1 MTTFLN
7 ESIKRFR
14 KKLGFYIAS
23 QKNITLDSGTMSRIR
38 HGKVRKNGKT
48 FLTTSIIFD
57 LKQCLK
63 IDSNQR
69 FFFPDDYFLEI
80 FLYELLRIMIHEEKF
95 HDDLIVKNFKIKV
108 EDYFNNQY
116 KMVINITL
124 KAKFEQ
130 FFVDKK
136 DDILFSF
143 KNLTKEIDNI
153 DDIDSNKVENLI
165 IMWLAYYLHSL

>member
-1 MTTFLN
+1 
-7 ESIKRFR
+7 
-14 KKLGFYIAS
+14 
-23 QKNITLDSGTMSRIR
+23 
-38 HGKVRKNGKT
+38 
-48 FLTTSIIFD
+48 
-57 LKQCLK
+57 
-63 IDSNQR
+63 
-69 FFFPDDYFLEI
+69 
-80 FLYELLRIMIHEEKF
+80 MIHEEKF
-95 HDDLIVKNFKIKV
+95 HDDLIVKNFKINV

-116 KMVINITL
+116 KMVININL

-165 IMWLAYYLHSL
+165 IMWLAYYLNSL